1 VRKDVSMDGSSK
13 RDVIKVV
20 KDDSITEGVND
31 DGSIED
37 NDEMEGREGSDD
49 TMDDIDGRDDIDG
62 IDNDDNDD
70 NNDNNDN
77 EEKKETNSFDRNTLT
92 NSITKT
98 NIIPPPKISKID
110 INPAIRIQY

>member
-1 VRKDVSMDGSSK
+1 VSMDGSSK

-20 KDDSITEGVND
+20 KDDSIMEGVND

-37 NDEMEGREGSDD
+37 NDELEGREGSDD

-62 IDNDDNDD
+62 MDNIDGIDNDDNDD
-70 NNDNNDN
+70 NNDN
-77 EEKKETNSFDRNTLT
+77 EETKETNSFDRNTLT
-92 NSITKT
+92 NSITKI